1 MKRFFNILVGLLL
14 ILGMSSCGRVATPKP
29 FGYFYIAVPDTA
41 YLSLSEYQAP
51 DGSRPCADFPYD
63 FQLSR
68 NAQVV
73 LRTGED
79 EDYWINVHYPTL
91 NADIHCSYKPVHGNL
106 RSLTDDAMGFVYKHV
121 SQASAIPN
129 VSIPIPMHGSMA
141 YSLTSKATPLRPP
154 SSLSPTP
161 RAISSAPR
169 STVTAAPTPI
179 RWHLYTTI
187 YNRMSSVWWKQCN
200 GDNRRKI

>member
-68 NAQVV
+68 NARVV

-121 SQASAIPN
+121 SQASAIPERVYSN
-129 VSIPIPMHGSMA
+129 PDARVYGVLFNLQGNTASPSQFFVTDSTRHFFRASIYCNCRPNADSLAPI
-141 YSLTSKATPLRPP
+141 YDYIQQDVLRMVE
-154 SSLSPTP
+154 TMQW
-161 RAISSAPR
+161 R
-169 STVTAAPTPI
+169 
-179 RWHLYTTI
+179 
-187 YNRMSSVWWKQCN
+187 
-200 GDNRRKI
+200 

>member
-51 DGSRPCADFPYD
+51 DGSRPCANFPYD

-91 NADIHCSYKPVHGNL
+91 NADIHCSYKPVHDNL

-121 SQASAIPN
+121 SQASAIPERVYSN
-129 VSIPIPMHGSMA
+129 PDARVYGVLFNLQGNTASPSQFFVTDSTHHFFRASIYCNCRPNADSLAPI
-141 YSLTSKATPLRPP
+141 YDYIQQDVLRMVE
-154 SSLSPTP
+154 TMQW
-161 RAISSAPR
+161 R
-169 STVTAAPTPI
+169 
-179 RWHLYTTI
+179 
-187 YNRMSSVWWKQCN
+187 
-200 GDNRRKI
+200 